1 MILRPPKSTLFP
13 YTTLFRSAGLNCTI
27 NVTFTPIATG
37 TRTGA
42 ITITD
47 DASDSPQTVSLT
59 GTGAAAGGALSFVKA
74 AADRKSVVQGK
85 SGDLGGRRIIK
96 KKSNASLS
104 ITSIVASGD
113 YSESNGSAAS
123 LAAGLNCTIN
133 VTFTPIATGTRT
145 GAITITDDAS
155 DSPQTVSL
163 TGAGAAAGGAL
174 SFVKAA

>member
-59 GTGAAAGGALSFVKA
+59 GTGATSGAGGVSSLAQGLGNGGNAGTNSVPINTTAGNDVIVVVAFATTTPRVTSVSDTGGSTYTLMAAINKGSGARVEMWAAHRA
-74 AADRKSVVQGK
+74 AASTAVTVNLSVLAKSRVEVAEY
-85 SGDLGGRRIIK
+85 SG
-96 KKSNASLS
+96 
-104 ITSIVASGD
+104 V
-113 YSESNGSAAS
+113 
-123 LAAGLNCTIN
+123 
-133 VTFTPIATGTRT
+133 GT
-145 GAITITDDAS
+145 
-155 DSPQTVSL
+155 L
-163 TGAGAAAGGAL
+163 
-174 SFVKAA
+174 